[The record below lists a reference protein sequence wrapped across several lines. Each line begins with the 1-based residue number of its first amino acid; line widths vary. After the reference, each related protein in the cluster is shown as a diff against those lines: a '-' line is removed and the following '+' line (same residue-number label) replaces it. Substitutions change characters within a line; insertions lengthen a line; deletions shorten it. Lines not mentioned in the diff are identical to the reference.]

1 MSWLTAIQP
10 GDSQTPG
17 VPVLPR
23 KRPGIQTTVYRTD
36 PGTREFVF
44 GEGLDAPG
52 AGMKLQD
59 RLDYNQQMMD
69 AIQGAGGNFQNSPQL
84 ASMASQN
91 ESGWKALNEQMGAQA
106 QMAGAHAQESMAGA
120 HQAEVDALT
129 NPQVVKNK
137 LLVELAGKGMATQSD
152 LANVGVGVNPQA
164 LGAEMGLDKATGLSD
179 AIAKL
184 SVQGKL
190 PLATGSPLHQAL
202 ATQYGPELAARQAG
216 QPAHWYEHTL
226 GTPGLNVGDALQLG
240 LPAAIRWASGAPSW
254 KQQGE
259 QQVAGLLGQAPAARP
274 AQSLPPTMAR
284 PTPGIRVPEKTARK
298 PGVSVYTGSPRVEV
312 RNDSL
317 DRIRRGQ
324 P

>member
-52 AGMKLQD
+52 AGMKLEDQ
-59 RLDYNQQMMD
+59 LGHNQQMME
-69 AIQGAGGNFQNSPQL
+69 AIQAAGGNLQNSPQL
-84 ASMASQN
+84 MSLAAQN
-91 ESGWKALNEQMGAQA
+91 DSGWKALNDQMAAQA
-106 QMAGAHAQESMAGA
+106 AQSQAGTAAGALAWDKSPENFGRQILA
-120 HQAEVDALT
+120 HQIQGGTASQQAIEQAGGSVNVPAAAAE
-129 NPQVVKNK
+129 
-137 LLVELAGKGMATQSD
+137 S
-152 LANVGVGVNPQA
+152 
-164 LGAEMGLDKATGLSD
+164 GLDKATGLSD

-274 AQSLPPTMAR
+274 VQSLPPTMAR

-298 PGVSVYTGSPRVEV
+298 PGVSVYSGSPRVEV